1 MKKWIA
7 EHLIVLA
14 IRLDVETVIYASF
27 DIINT
32 LFDSLDDEQDA
43 AKPKGKA
50 GRPLGS
56 KDKQPRKR
64 PVRKGDA
71 A

>member
-7 EHLIVLA
+7 ERLILLA
-14 IRLDVETVIYASF
+14 IRLNVETVIYASF

-32 LFDSLDDEQDA
+32 LFDSLKDEQDA
-43 AKPKGKA
+43 PKAKV

-56 KDKQPRKR
+56 KDKKPRKR
-64 PVRKGDA
+64 PVRS
-71 A
+71 

>member
-7 EHLIVLA
+7 ERLILLA

-27 DIINT
+27 DIIKT
-32 LFDSLDDEQDA
+32 LMMSLEEETEA
-43 AKPKGKA
+43 AKPKV

-64 PVRKGDA
+64 KGA
-71 A
+71 N

>member
-7 EHLIVLA
+7 ERLVLLA
-14 IRLDVETVIYASF
+14 IWLDVETVIYASF

-32 LFDSLDDEQDA
+32 LFVSLDDEQDA

>member
-1 MKKWIA
+1 MKKWIT
-7 EHLIVLA
+7 ERLILLA

-32 LFDSLDDEQDA
+32 LFDSLENEQDA
-43 AKPKGKA
+43 PKRKA

-56 KDKQPRKR
+56 KDKKPRKR
-64 PVRKGDA
+64 PVRKEA
-71 A
+71 N

>member
-27 DIINT
+27 DIIKT
-32 LFDSLDDEQDA
+32 LMQSLEEEIDT
-43 AKPKGKA
+43 AKPKV

-56 KDKQPRKR
+56 KDKKPRK
-64 PVRKGDA
+64 RKGDA

>member
-7 EHLIVLA
+7 ERLILLA
-14 IRLDVETVIYASF
+14 LWLDAETVIFASF
-27 DIINT
+27 DVLKT
-32 LFDSLDDEQDA
+32 LCGSLKEEQDA
-43 AKPKGKA
+43 AKAKV

-64 PVRKGDA
+64 KGDA